1 MNRVLLALGT
11 LIIGC
16 VLIPANASAQI
27 HEVKITVDGL
37 ACGLCAASL
46 ERSLGRLDDVSRVEA
61 SVANKAAVV
70 RLKSGSSFDPDK
82 FRTAV
87 SNAGQQARAFE
98 LQLSAVV
105 RVEEGGY
112 RLQPGRGRSLVVRG
126 ESADKLK
133 PFIGKAVLA
142 RARVVSSPRT
152 PVELELID
160 VLPW

>member
-61 SVANKAAVV
+61 SVANKAVIV
-70 RLKSGSSFDPDK
+70 HLKSGNSFDPDR

-87 SNAGQQARAFE
+87 SNAGQQAGAFE

-105 RVEEGGY
+105 RVEKGGY
-112 RLQPGRGRSLVVRG
+112 RLQPGRGMSLRIRG
-126 ESADKLK
+126 GSANTLT
-133 PFIGKAVLA
+133 PLIGKAVLA
-142 RARVVSSPRT
+142 HARVVSSPRT

>member
-11 LIIGC
+11 LMIGWF
-16 VLIPANASAQI
+16 LSPANASAQI
-27 HEVKITVDGL
+27 HEVKIVVDGL

-61 SVANKAAVV
+61 SVANKTVIV
-70 RLKSGSSFDPDK
+70 RLKSGNSFDPDM

-87 SNAGQQARAFE
+87 SNVGQRAGAFE

-112 RLQPGRGRSLVVRG
+112 RLQPGRGMSLRIRG
-126 ESADKLK
+126 APVNTLR
-133 PFIGKAVLA
+133 PLIGKAVLA
-142 RARVVSSPRT
+142 RARVVSSPRS